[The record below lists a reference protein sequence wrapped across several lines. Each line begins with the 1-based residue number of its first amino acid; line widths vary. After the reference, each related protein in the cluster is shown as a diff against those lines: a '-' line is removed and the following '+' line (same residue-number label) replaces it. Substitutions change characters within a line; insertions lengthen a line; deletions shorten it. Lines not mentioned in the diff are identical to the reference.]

1 MIQKYC
7 PVVVIDVGIQ
17 FNYHFLTGFR
27 QGKVGD
33 FTSVITV
40 AVHCYTLNLLRHC
53 CGQDLRFINCVT
65 VKSSI
70 KSWASGFKILVAEKE
85 KQPVFYDWSTE
96 SEVCGLF
103 AETWELTAVRAITDV
118 VFIAFDKAN
127 TSVKLIGS

>member
-1 MIQKYC
+1 MIQKHC

-40 AVHCYTLNLLRHC
+40 AVHGYTFDLFRHRR
-53 CGQDLRFINCVT
+53 GQSVCFDRSVAVN
-65 VKSSI
+65 SPI
-70 KSWASGFKILVAEKE
+70 KSWASGFKILVADKE

-96 SEVCGLF
+96 SEVFGLF

-118 VFIAFDKAN
+118 VFIAFDEAN